1 MGKSKKINPNRKPC
15 TEAEANKKADEAFQ
29 LAIAIMMSTLADDG
43 VYDEAGIKRIWE
55 KINYKADSIKK
66 GYINL
71 FDLVAALEDEHGIG
85 VAGVK
90 TR

>member
-1 MGKSKKINPNRKPC
+1 MAKAKKINPNRRPC
-15 TEAEANKKADEAFQ
+15 TVAEAQKKADEAFQ

-43 VYDEAGIKRIWE
+43 VYDEAGIQRIWN
-55 KINYKADSIKK
+55 KINYKADS
-66 GYINL
+66 
-71 FDLVAALEDEHGIG
+71 